1 MTRSDLYVRIGLLSA
16 TIRSA
21 PSVLIVARVVLIVA
35 LLTSAGS
42 SCFRSAATEQGLNG
56 EWEATLRFTPHGS
69 KSDPALITGRV
80 VFDPQIPQYGLEV
93 PPKVILGRA
102 YLDLSTPIRGGEV
115 RNGPH
120 YSGEDDADLVEEI
133 NAIQDPA
140 GRFTIEISPQIFGR
154 DAVLTA
160 TRDGDSMTG
169 EWTYFSHTD
178 TVGRGTFIM
187 KRVRPSQASD
197 SALSRAR
204 RAAQRWTR

>member
-1 MTRSDLYVRIGLLSA
+1 MYMRIGGLGGTSRSVPYLS
-16 TIRSA
+16 
-21 PSVLIVARVVLIVA
+21 VARVVLIVA

-42 SCFRSAATEQGLNG
+42 SCFRPAATEQGLNG
-56 EWEATLRFTPHGS
+56 EWEATLRFTPPGS
-69 KSDPALITGRV
+69 EAEPALITGRV
-80 VFDPQIPQYGLEV
+80 VFDPQLPHYGVEM
-93 PPKVILGRA
+93 PPRVILGRA
-102 YLDLSTPIRGGEV
+102 YLDLSTPIRSGEV

-120 YSGEDDADLVEEI
+120 YAGGDDADLVEEI

-154 DAVLTA
+154 DPVLTA
-160 TRDGDSMTG
+160 TRDGDTMTG

>member
-1 MTRSDLYVRIGLLSA
+1 MYMRIGRLGGTSRSVPCLS
-16 TIRSA
+16 
-21 PSVLIVARVVLIVA
+21 VARVVVIVA

-42 SCFRSAATEQGLNG
+42 SCFRPAATKQGLNG
-56 EWEATLRFTPHGS
+56 EWEATLRFTPLGS
-69 KSDPALITGRV
+69 EAGPALITGRV
-80 VFDPQIPQYGLEV
+80 VFDPQLPHYGVEMR
-93 PPKVILGRA
+93 PGVILGRA
-102 YLDLSTPIRGGEV
+102 YLDLSTPIRSGEV

-120 YSGEDDADLVEEI
+120 YAGGDDADLKEEI
-133 NAIQDPA
+133 NAIEDAA

-154 DAVLTA
+154 DPVLTA
-160 TRDGDSMTG
+160 TRDGNTMTG